1 MLCIFLANYRDALI
15 DRCLIKV
22 ARRSGAQTEYV
33 LSTASTPMFLDQL
46 IQTLKFEQVGTL
58 QTRSLAPGSTGGPS
72 NASGPGKAITRRGCE
87 LSYKGFTVEQVVHD
101 YGDLCQAIMDL
112 ALELEISIE
121 VEEFRIFN
129 HCLDNAIADA
139 VTELSNQQRL
149 INDGIEQQALTHRA
163 GMLAHDLRVHINAA
177 VHSHSS
183 TKSGQTDTAGVTP
196 RVLDRSLKGM
206 SILVDRT
213 FAEAKINAKLP
224 VSQEVVLVDELLKKI
239 KNSAAFDA
247 SAKK

>member
-1 MLCIFLANYRDALI
+1 MFYIFLANYRDALI

-22 ARRSGAQTEYV
+22 ARRSDAQTEYV
-33 LSTASTPMFLDQL
+33 LSTASAPMFLDQL
-46 IQTLKFEQVGTL
+46 IQTLKFEQGGTS
-58 QTRSLAPGSTGGPS
+58 QTVSLASGPAGGHS
-72 NASGPGKAITRRGCE
+72 NASGLGKAITRHGCE
-87 LSYKGFTVEQVVHD
+87 PSDKGFAVEQVVHD

-121 VEEFRIFN
+121 VEEFRVFN

-139 VTELSNQQRL
+139 VTEFSNQQHL
-149 INDGIEQQALTHRA
+149 INDGIEQQGLTHRI

-177 VHSHSS
+177 VHSRSS
-183 TKSGQTDTAGVTP
+183 MKSGQTDAAGVTP
-196 RVLDRSLKGM
+196 RILDRSLKGM
-206 SILVDRT
+206 SILVDQT
-213 FAEAKINAKLP
+213 FAEANINAKLP

-239 KNSAAFDA
+239 KDSVAFDA

>member
-1 MLCIFLANYRDALI
+1 MFYIFLANYRDALI

-22 ARRSGAQTEYV
+22 ARRSGDQTEYV
-33 LSTASTPMFLDQL
+33 LLTASAPMFLDQL
-46 IQTLKFEQVGTL
+46 IQTLKFDRDGIPKTV
-58 QTRSLAPGSTGGPS
+58 SLASGPAGGSS
-72 NASGPGKAITRRGCE
+72 NASRLGKAITRHGCE
-87 LSYKGFTVEQVVHD
+87 PSDKGFAVEQVVHD

-139 VTELSNQQRL
+139 VREFSNQQRL
-149 INDGIEQQALTHRA
+149 INDGIEQQALTHRV

-177 VHSHSS
+177 VHSYSS
-183 TKSGQTDTAGVTP
+183 MKSGQTGATGVIP
-196 RVLDRSLKGM
+196 RILDRSLKGM
-206 SILVDRT
+206 SILVDQT

-224 VSQEVVLVDELLKKI
+224 VSQEVVLVNELLKKSKI
-239 KNSAAFDA
+239 F
-247 SAKK
+247 